1 VRALITGMNGFAGSH
16 LADFL
21 LTQPD
26 VQIFGAGIGDT
37 ANLAHLAERVTFISG
52 DLTEP
57 RFVTALLAQTQPAH
71 IYHLAG
77 QAYPPDSWQDPW
89 TTLAINIRAEANL
102 LHAVARQQ
110 LSARLLVVG
119 SMDEYG
125 RVEPCDLPL
134 TEETRL
140 RPDSPYGVSK
150 IAQDFLGLQYFLSD
164 HLPVIRV
171 RPSNHIGPRQN
182 ERFVT
187 ANFAKQIAEI
197 EAGVRAPV
205 LSVGNLDAQRDFVD
219 VRDMAR
225 AYYLALEH
233 GAPGEVYNI
242 GTERAVAIHTIVQA
256 LLQQSRIPV
265 RVERDPARLRPS
277 DTPTMYC
284 SAAKFRAQTGWT
296 PLIPLEQSLRDI
308 LEYWRNRV
316 KGST

>member
-1 VRALITGMNGFAGSH
+1 
-16 LADFL
+16 
-21 LTQPD
+21 
-26 VQIFGAGIGDT
+26 
-37 ANLAHLAERVTFISG
+37 
-52 DLTEP
+52 
-57 RFVTALLAQTQPAH
+57 
-71 IYHLAG
+71 
-77 QAYPPDSWQDPW
+77 
-89 TTLAINIRAEANL
+89 
-102 LHAVARQQ
+102 
-110 LSARLLVVG
+110 
-119 SMDEYG
+119 
-125 RVEPCDLPL
+125 
-134 TEETRL
+134 
-140 RPDSPYGVSK
+140 
-150 IAQDFLGLQYFLSD
+150 
-164 HLPVIRV
+164 
-171 RPSNHIGPRQN
+171 
-182 ERFVT
+182 
-187 ANFAKQIAEI
+187 
-197 EAGVRAPV
+197 VRAPV